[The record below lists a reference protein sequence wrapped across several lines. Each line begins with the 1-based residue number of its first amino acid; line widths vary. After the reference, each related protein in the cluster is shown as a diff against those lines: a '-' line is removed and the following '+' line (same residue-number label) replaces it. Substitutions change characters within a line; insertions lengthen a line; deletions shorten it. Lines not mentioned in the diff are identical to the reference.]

1 MSRQCCSRAQPV
13 YCSSSAALLYCC
25 HRAACRAAG
34 NKSTATPG
42 GQGSPGTSTQA
53 TALSRLTTLALATRR
68 AAAVHA
74 QSSLNNPMQIV
85 HYDPKAL
92 KLGKGEGFPFRC
104 ALFVFV
110 KGVYWEPDLEYV
122 RVHTRTRQRAAVA
135 RTRPSQFVER
145 WSVKLGLLCTPLL
158 PSAGQPST
166 LTTPSLKPSLSTH
179 AARCTSVPPRGALLQ
194 PKLYTLLTRC
204 CTCAFVQ
211 RGALLCVC

>member
-13 YCSSSAALLYCC
+13 CCSSSAALLYCC

-53 TALSRLTTLALATRR
+53 TAPSRLTTLALATRR

-110 KGVYWEPDLEYV
+110 KGVYWEPD
-122 RVHTRTRQRAAVA
+122 
-135 RTRPSQFVER
+135 
-145 WSVKLGLLCTPLL
+145 
-158 PSAGQPST
+158 
-166 LTTPSLKPSLSTH
+166 
-179 AARCTSVPPRGALLQ
+179 
-194 PKLYTLLTRC
+194 
-204 CTCAFVQ
+204 
-211 RGALLCVC
+211 